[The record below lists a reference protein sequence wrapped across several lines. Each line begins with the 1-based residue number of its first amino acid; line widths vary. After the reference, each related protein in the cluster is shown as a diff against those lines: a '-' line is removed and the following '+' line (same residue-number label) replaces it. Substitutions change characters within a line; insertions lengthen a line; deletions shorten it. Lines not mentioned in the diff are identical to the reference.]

1 MLALLCL
8 SIVFTHVVLV
18 PLCTLTS
25 PVDLRLSLTSLYEA
39 ILTAGIA
46 LLPFCL
52 LESLTSLHSLGLL
65 LLVVGATIGLR
76 FQIGVTDTDYLR
88 TMLGR
93 HSTSL
98 LVSEARV
105 ARSSDPGVR
114 VLADQIVREQTIERK
129 LMKEK
134 A

>member
-1 MLALLCL
+1 MLAPFFA
-8 SIVFTHVVLV
+8 SIVVAHVVLV
-18 PLCTLTS
+18 PLCVLSS
-25 PVDLRLSLTSLYEA
+25 PVDLRLSLTSLYEG

-52 LESLTSLHSLGLL
+52 MESLTSLHSLVLV

-98 LVSEARV
+98 LLSEARV
-105 ARSSDPGVR
+105 ARSSDPGIR
-114 VLADQIVREQTIERK
+114 VLADQVVREQTIERK

>member
-1 MLALLCL
+1 MLPLLFV
-8 SIVFTHVVLV
+8 SIVVAHIVVV
-18 PLCTLTS
+18 PLCVLSS
-25 PVDLRLSLTSLYEA
+25 PADLRLSLTSLYEGV
-39 ILTAGIA
+39 LLAGIG

-52 LESLTSLHSLGLL
+52 LESLTSLHSIGLV
-65 LLVVGATIGLR
+65 LLVVGAVIGLR
-76 FQIGVTDTDYLR
+76 FQLGVTDTDYLR

-98 LVSEARV
+98 LLSEARV
-105 ARSSDPGVR
+105 SRSSDPGIR